1 MLLRGNPRM
10 APTIWGMAHPKI
22 TKALAKKLA
31 GAKGGPVC
39 AVVFTAIDS
48 DKLTLSS
55 FAARAKQRNEVVKDR
70 LSAVMTRVQAW
81 EAQNGQTVPVAFR
94 PDDAAVVVTG
104 TEALLEHLAGDEA
117 VAALDVEAA

>member
-1 MLLRGNPRM
+1 
-10 APTIWGMAHPKI
+10 MAHPKI
-22 TKALAKKLA
+22 TKALAKQLA
-31 GAKGGPVC
+31 GAKGKPVS

-70 LSAVMTRVQAW
+70 LSTVMTRVQAW
-81 EAQNGQTVPVAFR
+81 ETQNGQTVPVSFR
-94 PDDAAVVVTG
+94 PDAAAVVVTG
-104 TEALLEHLAGDEA
+104 TEALLEHLAGDDA